1 MDLKGLQYVVAVAD
15 AGSFTDAAS
24 ALFVAQPA
32 LSRKVAQIEREFGAE
47 FFVRSGRRI
56 GLTEAGKVFCRDARR
71 ILSGCQRLEQDMD
84 QLLRQAESLRLL
96 CTTNGAVSYAA
107 RLVNALREKY
117 PALETAVQTLASF
130 PETDN
135 NFTRALELLRQGQS
149 DVLLAFLPEIRGE
162 GLDWL
167 DHRRVEPGGLCA
179 FVTRGHPLFEKDSVR
194 AAELQKYTLILPS
207 DTAAPALSRGVS
219 RALGD
224 PPHVICSPSFTDFR
238 VRVVTENHVGV
249 MPASS
254 RTIADPFLHCLDIE
268 DVSGGFDLEA
278 VWVKGRETAAIKK
291 LLTVLSPD

>member
-15 AGSFTDAAS
+15 AGSFTDAAKN
-24 ALFVAQPA
+24 LFVAQPA
-32 LSRKVAQIEREFGAE
+32 LSRKVAQTEREFGAE

-56 GLTEAGKVFCRDARR
+56 RLTEAGKIFCRDARR

-84 QLLRQAESLRLL
+84 QLLRRVEPLRLL
-96 CTTNGAVSYAA
+96 CTTNGAVSYAG

-117 PALETAVQTLASF
+117 PGMEATVQTLASF
-130 PETDN
+130 PEIGN
-135 NFTRALELLRQGQS
+135 SFAEALGLLHQGQS
-149 DVLLAFLPEIRGE
+149 DVLLAFSPELREE
-162 GLDWL
+162 GLEWL

-179 FVTRGHPLFEKDSVR
+179 FVTRGHPLFDKTSVR
-194 AAELQKYTLILPS
+194 SGDLREYTLILPS
-207 DTAAPALSRGVS
+207 DTAAPALSRAVS
-219 RALGD
+219 QALGD

-268 DVSGGFDLEA
+268 DIPSGFDLEA
-278 VWVKGRETAAIKK
+278 AWARDHETAAIQK
-291 LLTVLSPD
+291 LLTVLSHD